1 MTLKRHLTQLYP
13 YIWRLVVPNPSLM
26 TGPGTNTYLVG
37 GSHLFI
43 IDPGPALESHFDCI
57 TAALDALQ
65 ATAQAIILTH
75 HHPDH
80 AAGAEALAHRLG
92 IPILSFGHPLQPGD
106 KINLQPAKRKQPST
120 FNIHPSSLIL
130 PPLTVLHTPGHTQD
144 HLCLWLAEPCLL
156 LAGDLVAGEGTI
168 LIVPP
173 DGDMAAYLDS
183 LRAMLALAP
192 AAILPG
198 HGPVITDP
206 LALLQQYLDHRL
218 RREQQVV
225 AWLAQGYSTAADIAA
240 RIYAGQPV
248 DMSIAALQVEAHL
261 EKLRREDQV

>member
-1 MTLKRHLTQLYP
+1 MTLERHLTQLYP
-13 YIWRLVVPNPSLM
+13 YIWRLVAPNPSPM

-37 GSHLFI
+37 GSRLFI
-43 IDPGPALESHFDCI
+43 VDPGPALNTHLENI
-57 TAALDALQ
+57 IAALDDLQ
-65 ATAQAIILTH
+65 ATTQAIILTH
-75 HHPDH
+75 HHADH

-92 IPILSFGHPLQPGD
+92 IPILSFGQPLQPGHEII
-106 KINLQPAKRKQPST
+106 INPQLAA
-120 FNIHPSSLIL
+120 
-130 PPLTVLHTPGHTQD
+130 LTVLQTPGHVQN
-144 HLCLWLAEPCLL
+144 HLCLWLAEPRLL

-198 HGPVITDP
+198 HGPVITEP
-206 LALLQQYLDHRL
+206 TALLRQYLDHRL
-218 RREQQVV
+218 RREQQVLE
-225 AWLAQGYSTAADIAA
+225 WLAQGYSTAADIAA

-248 DMSIAALQVEAHL
+248 DISLAALQVEAHL
-261 EKLRREDQV
+261 AKLRREGRG

>member
-1 MTLKRHLTQLYP
+1 
-13 YIWRLVVPNPSLM
+13 M

-43 IDPGPALESHFDCI
+43 IDPGPALEIHLNNI
-57 TAALDALQ
+57 IAALDTLR

-75 HHPDH
+75 QHADH
-80 AAGAEALAHRLG
+80 TAGAESLARRLA
-92 IPILSFGHPLQPGD
+92 IPILSFGQPLQPGD
-106 KINLQPAKRKQPST
+106 KINLQPST
-120 FNIHPSSLIL
+120 LI
-130 PPLTVLHTPGHTQD
+130 VFHTPGHTSD
-144 HLCLWLAEPCLL
+144 HLCLWLAEPRLL

-183 LRAMLALAP
+183 LRAMLALTP

-198 HGPVITDP
+198 HGPVITEP
-206 LALLQQYLDHRL
+206 MTLLRQYLDHRL
-218 RREQQVV
+218 RREQQVLE
-225 AWLAQGYSTAADIAA
+225 WLAQGYSTAADIAA

-261 EKLRREDQV
+261 EKLRREGRV